1 MEFTRVMIDLGEST
15 NLSSTEAAS
24 ALAKFANI
32 TNMSAKNY
40 SNLGSVI
47 VALGNN
53 FATTEADIVEMAT
66 RLAATGE
73 LAGLTEPQIM
83 ALATSMSSVGI
94 EAQAGGSAMSKLLKQ
109 IQVAVETG
117 NSDLNDFASV
127 AGMTADQF
135 KKAFQQ
141 DSVGALSAF
150 IEGLNDTERN
160 GKSAIVI
167 LDEMGLTEVRL
178 SNTILSLANAEGLMT
193 GAIDMANKSWNE
205 NTALSNEAGQ

>member
-1 MEFTRVMIDLGEST
+1 M
-15 NLSSTEAAS
+15 
-24 ALAKFANI
+24 
-32 TNMSAKNY
+32 
-40 SNLGSVI
+40 
-47 VALGNN
+47 GNN

-83 ALATSMSSVGI
+83 ALAILKFVAHSFILATTGFNISTKSMI
-94 EAQAGGSAMSKLLKQ
+94 
-109 IQVAVETG
+109 TG
-117 NSDLNDFASV
+117 NNACPNSIATSFNEDFASV

-160 GKSAIVI
+160 GKPVAASLVAISTMSASVVAKLFPSATIT
-167 LDEMGLTEVRL
+167 DPRL
-178 SNTILSLANAEGLMT
+178 L
-193 GAIDMANKSWNE
+193 
-205 NTALSNEAGQ
+205 